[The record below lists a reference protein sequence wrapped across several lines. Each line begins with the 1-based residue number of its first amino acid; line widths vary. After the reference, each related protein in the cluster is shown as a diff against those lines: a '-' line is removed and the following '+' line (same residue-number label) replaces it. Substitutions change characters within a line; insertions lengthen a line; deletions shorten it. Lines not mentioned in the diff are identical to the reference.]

1 MTQASPVTG
10 RNGVGASAP
19 DQAWEPEAVEAVG
32 GSRRG
37 TISRRALIAA
47 KLVVSCVLIA
57 LILRGTDVGEVLG
70 AIGKADVRLVLLSLC
85 LFFVGY
91 GITVGRWRTLL
102 GTQRV
107 EASMS
112 VLIRS
117 YMVAVFFNNLLPST
131 IGGDAIRIYDSWR
144 LGCGKAEAVVVI
156 FMDRFMGLLS
166 LVLFASAGLAL
177 LPELPVDVPLA
188 QAAALLGIGG
198 VAVMLW
204 FMFSPAPRPATGP
217 GRPFVAVPFVQ
228 HALGRVRE
236 ALDSFRGKRSALGR
250 ALALSLLLQ
259 VNVVVSY
266 YLLARSLGLSVPF
279 LDYFLII
286 PASLAVLM
294 APVSINGIGLREGA
308 FVFFLGLCGVGRAEA
323 VAFAWIAY
331 GVLLIQGV
339 LGGIVYAFRR

>member
-1 MTQASPVTG
+1 MMRARQITEP
-10 RNGVGASAP
+10 NGVDAAPPERSRGAR
-19 DQAWEPEAVEAVG
+19 AVG
-32 GSRRG
+32 GSGRG
-37 TISRRALIAA
+37 KLSRRALVAT
-47 KLVVSCVLIA
+47 KLVVSCGLIA
-57 LILRGTDVGEVLG
+57 LVLRGTDVGEVLG
-70 AIGKADVRLVLLSLC
+70 AIGRADMRLVLLSLC

-91 GITVGRWRTLL
+91 GITAGRWRTLL

-107 EASMS
+107 EASLA

-117 YMVAVFFNNLLPST
+117 FMVAVFFNNLLPST
-131 IGGDAIRIYDSWR
+131 IGGDAIRVYDSWR

-188 QAAALLGIGG
+188 QAAALLGVGG
-198 VAVMLW
+198 VAVILW
-204 FMFSPAPRPATGP
+204 FMFSPPPTPPSGQ
-217 GRPFVAVPFVQ
+217 GGPFVAVPFVERT
-228 HALGRVRE
+228 LRRLRE
-236 ALDSFRGKRSALGR
+236 AVDSFRGKRGALGR

-259 VNVVVSY
+259 VNVVVAY
-266 YLLARSLGLSVPF
+266 YLMARSLDLPVPF

-286 PASLAVLM
+286 PAALLILM

-308 FVFFLGLCGVGRAEA
+308 FVFFLGLYGVGKAEA

-331 GVLLIQGV
+331 GVLLVQGL